1 MLIDILI
8 VAAYFAVVLAGGFWA
23 QRRAGT
29 NLDSYF
35 LGSRSLPWWA
45 LAMSGSASNFSLM
58 GTMWMCTA
66 LYTLGMKSYW
76 IHWFW
81 ALPLGV
87 SLMSFMAIWIRR
99 TRVMTAAELLRIRF
113 GAGTDAVWARTVFA
127 VMAVLMHAGTLG
139 MAYVASAKFLG
150 VYAERWQ
157 SRGADGTFLG
167 LGPPPLSAAATG
179 EIGAVI
185 VTLLTAAYVLGG
197 GFKSVIITDVL
208 QTILLAAVGIAI
220 GAMGFFSVDHSVMA
234 QNVGGLGEWLSI
246 SLPWTA
252 SQAGYEA
259 FGPLVLTF
267 FLIGTLICAGGAGGH
282 YGEQRFLAAR
292 STADAAKA
300 AALWQWIAV
309 PRWIMVAG
317 VVVLALGAFRDVE
330 DPEKIMPLVLDRF
343 MTSGLRGLVIAGLI
357 AAYMSTVSSLMNS
370 GAAMMVRDLWQP
382 LFARDA
388 TAKQL
393 VRGSRLATFFLVL
406 LSFVIGFVS
415 LRVSSIDGL
424 WQWLMAGLGA
434 CYIVPNVLRWYWGR
448 MNGWGF
454 TIGTLVGF
462 VMSALMLV
470 VEDAPKYVMTPV
482 LLAASLLGCVI
493 GSLATRPVRA
503 EYLDEF
509 YRRVR
514 PFGWWGEVRARC
526 RAGTEE
532 QQDPLLRPAVLLANL
547 SVGIIATYAWYMLPV
562 YVVGHWWG
570 GAVLTSCLA
579 ILTTVVLYFTWY
591 RRLPTE

>member
-1 MLIDILI
+1 MLIDVLI
-8 VAAYFAVVLAGGFWA
+8 VTAYFAVVLAGGFWA

-29 NLDSYF
+29 NLNSYF
-35 LGSRSLPWWA
+35 LGSRNLPWWA

-58 GTMWMCTA
+58 GTMWMCTV

-81 ALPLGV
+81 ALPLGI

-113 GAGTDAVWARTVFA
+113 GTGTDAVWARTVFA

-139 MAYVASAKFLG
+139 MAYVASTKFLA
-150 VYAERWQ
+150 VYVERWQ
-157 SRGADGTFLG
+157 SLGGDGIFLG
-167 LGPPPLSAAATG
+167 FDPSSQSALAIAEVAA
-179 EIGAVI
+179 VV

-208 QTILLAAVGIAI
+208 QTLLLAAVGIAI
-220 GAMGFFSVDHSVMA
+220 GVLAFSGADHAVMTENA
-234 QNVGGLGEWLSI
+234 GDLGGWLSL
-246 SLPWTA
+246 SMPWSTEH
-252 SQAGYEA
+252 AGYED

-292 STADAAKA
+292 STGDAAKA

-309 PRWIMVAG
+309 PRWILVAG

-330 DPEKIMPLVLDRF
+330 DPEQIMPLVLDRF
-343 MTSGLRGLVIAGLI
+343 MNPGLRGLVIAGLI

-370 GAAMMVRDLWQP
+370 GAAMMVRDIWQP

-388 TAKQL
+388 TPKHL
-393 VRGSRLATFFLVL
+393 VRSSRLATFLLVL

-415 LRVSSIDGL
+415 LRASTIDGI

-434 CYIVPNVLRWYWGR
+434 SYIVPNALRWYWGR

-454 TIGTLVGF
+454 TIGTVVGF

-470 VEDAPKYVMTPV
+470 FADTPKYIMTPV
-482 LLAASLLGCVI
+482 LLAGSLLGCVI

-509 YRRVR
+509 YRLVR
-514 PFGWWGEVRARC
+514 PFGWWGGVKARC
-526 RAGTEE
+526 VSGTEGRD
-532 QQDPLLRPAVLLANL
+532 DPLIRPSVLFVNL

-562 YVVGHWWG
+562 CLVGHWWAG
-570 GAVLTSCLA
+570 VALTSCLA
-579 ILTTVVLYFTWY
+579 LLTTGVLYFTWY
-591 RRLPTE
+591 RRLPAG